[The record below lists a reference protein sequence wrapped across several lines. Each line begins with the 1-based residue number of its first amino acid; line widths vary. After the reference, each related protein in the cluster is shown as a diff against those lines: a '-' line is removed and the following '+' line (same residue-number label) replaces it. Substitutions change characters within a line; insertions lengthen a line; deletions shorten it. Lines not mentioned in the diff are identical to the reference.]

1 MFNKKLKDTPK
12 WFYFIL
18 ILIPIALIIFTE
30 FFLRLF
36 NYGNDYKEW
45 VSINNKYEI
54 LNPDIADKY
63 FSGIKRLPY
72 STESFLLKEKPK
84 DSFRI
89 IALGASS
96 GAGFPYQNSASF
108 TKYLRKCLEYSY
120 PDKKF
125 EVANISMAAINS
137 YTILDLL
144 TGIIKKKPDLVIIY
158 LGHNEYY
165 GALGVGSNEGIAGS
179 RSLKLFILNIKG
191 YKIFQLLE
199 NTIKYLQ
206 SFWGKNESSSNGT
219 LMASIAKEK
228 LIELDSDTYFEGANQ
243 FEANLSDILSLL
255 KDNNIP
261 VFIGTLTSNL
271 KDQEPFNSTESD
283 KTKSAKAIYSKA
295 LNAYSMGNFAVSDS
309 LFRLAKDLDGLR
321 FRAPEKFNEVI
332 YNLSIK
338 YKFNVVNVDSAINS
352 KSEHGIVGNELM
364 VDHLHP
370 NLEGYQII
378 GGAYF
383 NAILKSDLLK
393 YIKRELS
400 FYTADSLVKQNFN
413 FTKYDSLTAAFR
425 IKILKNDWPFSEK
438 KTIPDIEKLLKPNSF
453 EEQVAFNVLT
463 GKISRLDARLKLIDF
478 YKKRNNSD
486 TYVKELLAL
495 IEEFPTHKNILNEE
509 TQTLIENN
517 QYSLAAKLLK
527 ASYNLEP
534 DIFNTKW
541 LGIMNMANNNYED
554 AVKYLSENLKFNVRD
569 PQVYFNLAGAF
580 FNQKKFDEAYQFV
593 IECLKIKPNYKNANK
608 FKEQLENILK
618 K

>member
-393 YIKRELS
+393 NIKRELS

-413 FTKYDSLTAAFR
+413 FTKYDSLAAAFR
-425 IKILKNDWPFSEK
+425 IKLLKNDWPFSEK
-438 KTIPDIEKLLKPNSF
+438 KITTDIKKLLKPNSF

-554 AVKYLSENLKFNVRD
+554 AVKYLNENLKFNFRD

-580 FNQKKFDEAYQFV
+580 FNQQKFEEAYQFV

>member
-393 YIKRELS
+393 NIKRELS

-413 FTKYDSLTAAFR
+413 FTKYDSLAAAFR
-425 IKILKNDWPFSEK
+425 IKLLKNDWPFSEK
-438 KTIPDIEKLLKPNSF
+438 KITTDIKKLLKPNSF

>member
-120 PDKKF
+120 LDKKF

-179 RSLKLFILNIKG
+179 RSLKLFILNIKD

-271 KDQEPFNSTESD
+271 KDQRPFNSTESD

-338 YKFNVVNVDSAINS
+338 YKFNVVNVDSTINS

-393 YIKRELS
+393 NIKRELS

-608 FKEQLENILK
+608 FKEQLENLLK

>member
-144 TGIIKKKPDLVIIY
+144 PGIIKKKPDLVIIY

-179 RSLKLFILNIKG
+179 RSLKLFILNIKD

-228 LIELDSDTYFEGANQ
+228 LIELDSDTYFDGANQ

-271 KDQEPFNSTESD
+271 KDQRPFNSTESD

-338 YKFNVVNVDSAINS
+338 YKFNVVNVDSTINS

-393 YIKRELS
+393 NIKRELS

-541 LGIMNMANNNYED
+541 LGIMNMANKNYED

-608 FKEQLENILK
+608 FKEQLENLLK